1 MSGSCAARWRDCSG
15 PRKQGQPK
23 EDTRVLVIIHG
34 WSDTHSSFR
43 RLGRKLVELGV
54 ASQVEHVR
62 LGDYVSMDDAVTFD
76 DISQAMQK
84 AWEDKGLPTGPRS
97 VDVVVHSTGGLVVRH
112 WMTRYYSPANNP
124 IRRLLMLAPANF
136 GSPLAHKGRSFIGR
150 IVKGFKSDKLF
161 QTGTHILKGLEVASP
176 FSWELAERDRFARD
190 EWYGP
195 GRVLCTVLVGTS
207 GYTGI
212 AAAAN
217 ENGTDGTVRVA
228 TANLDPTR
236 VSFNFASDPLNP
248 PPPGLQAAS
257 GPTAF
262 ARIPGENHSTIA
274 LKDRGPRSDAT
285 LDFIQRAL
293 QVTDDGFRQ
302 HIADLEAFS
311 GAAREQG
318 AGKAFTQGYQDTV
331 VRLRDDLGYFVKDF
345 FLEVFCKTTDETK
358 VDDRLTRMIQE
369 EVFAKVHAYG
379 DNPAYRSLLFNTTAL
394 RKRVLDGNRPLF
406 ISVTAMPDI
415 RKTKTV
421 GYSTFGFDDIGS
433 IRLGP
438 DWLHKLFQPDRTV
451 LVDLTIRREQTDKVF
466 RLLPLG

>member
-1 MSGSCAARWRDCSG
+1 M
-15 PRKQGQPK
+15 
-23 EDTRVLVIIHG
+23 LVIIHG
-34 WSDTHSSFR
+34 WSDTHGSFK
-43 RLGRKLVELGV
+43 RLGKWLVDNGV
-54 ASQVEHVR
+54 APQVKHVR

-84 AWEDKGLPTGPRS
+84 AWGDEGLPTAARS
-97 VDVVVHSTGGLVVRH
+97 VDAVVHSTGGLVVRH
-112 WMTRYYSPANNP
+112 WMTSYYSAATNP

-150 IVKGFKSDKLF
+150 MVKGFKSDKLF
-161 QTGTHILKGLEVASP
+161 QTGTHILKGLELASP
-176 FSWELAERDRFARD
+176 FSWELAQRDRFTRD

-195 GRVLCTVLVGTS
+195 GRLLCTVLVGTA

-212 AAAAN
+212 SAAAN

-228 TANLDPTR
+228 TANLNASL
-236 VSFNFASDPLNP
+236 VSLNFASDPQNP
-248 PPPGLQAAS
+248 PQPKVQAAS

-262 ARIPGENHSTIA
+262 ARIPEDNHSTVA
-274 LKDRGPRSDAT
+274 LKDRGPRNPVT
-285 LDFIQRAL
+285 LDFIKRAL
-293 QVTDDGFRQ
+293 TVDDNGFGQ
-302 HIADLEAFS
+302 LVADLAAFS
-311 GAAREQG
+311 DTARQQG

-331 VRLRDDLGYFVKDF
+331 VRLSDQLGYFVRDY
-345 FLEVFCKTTDETK
+345 FLEVFCKTPDEQK
-358 VDDRLTRMIQE
+358 VDDKLTRVIQE

-379 DNPAYRSLLFNTTAL
+379 DNAAYRSLLFNTTAL
-394 RKRVLDGNRPLF
+394 QGRVLQGNRPMF

-438 DWLHKLFQPDRTV
+438 ERLRKLFQPDRTV
-451 LVDLTIRREQTDKVF
+451 LVDMKLRREQTDKVF